1 MTRRGVSL
9 NVSLN
14 MVQRG
19 HCRHVL
25 SKLMNPSR
33 NPSSR
38 TISET
43 VLSTD
48 DLFTENIVYCFQV
61 ASLVFVV

>member
-1 MTRRGVSL
+1 
-9 NVSLN
+9 
-14 MVQRG
+14 
-19 HCRHVL
+19 
-25 SKLMNPSR
+25 MNSTR

-48 DLFTENIVYCFQV
+48 ALFTENIVYCFQV